1 MNLCESLPKE
11 IMEVKPTEETLLEAG
26 QRIINILE
34 SISDAFY
41 TLDSEW
47 RFTYLNSAAERL
59 LQRPGGEL
67 IGKSVW
73 IEFPQSLET
82 AFYEVYQRVA
92 AERVAASFVEFYPP
106 FNRWFEVRAY
116 PSKDG
121 VSVYFRDITDE
132 KRASEALR
140 ESEERY
146 RLLSKAT
153 NNVIWDWDMVSGD
166 VVWDEAICSVFN
178 LKTEDVGYTIAW
190 WSDHIHPEDLSRV
203 RANIH
208 KVIDDGGKSWSDE
221 YRFQNGDGSYA
232 TVLDCAYLT
241 RDESGVPLRAIG
253 AMLDLSERRKAQ
265 TQRRDAD
272 RRALTEYDRLLS
284 RLGSLAQALGS
295 ARDLTTVYRAL
306 CKFSIASA
314 PISGL
319 AITIHYPEKQARQA
333 VYFWTEAE
341 GEVLPEDLP
350 QIPVGDGPVG
360 QAIRSGEIVVIEDY
374 EKVVANRKQVWVGKV
389 NHNVVR
395 PALIAPMAIMGK
407 VTGTVEIQNF
417 AGDKYQSE
425 HVTAMR
431 MAANMAASAIENVR
445 LLEHERQQDEKLQQS
460 QKMEA
465 IGTLAGGVAH
475 DFNNLLTVIIGNTQ
489 LAFNK
494 LQPAD
499 AAWPRL
505 VEVDKAANRA
515 AVLTR
520 QLLAF
525 SRRQQMERRNI
536 KLNDIVGETV
546 KLLNRIIGADVEVN
560 VKLGVKLSAVFADPA
575 QIEQVVMNLVVNA
588 RDAMPEG
595 GQLTI
600 ETANITLD
608 ESYQRQYAYIL
619 PGNYVE
625 LRVSDTGCGM
635 NEATK
640 ARLFEPFFTTK
651 DIGKGTGLGLSMV
664 YGIVKQHDGYIS
676 VYSELG
682 QGTTFKIF
690 LPVVEDVVETPT
702 LPVQPELIGGGE
714 TILVAEDEEGLRHLA
729 GDVLSELGYKV
740 LLAKDGEE
748 AVQVYRKNQESV
760 DMLLLDVMMPRM
772 GGIEAYESIRKIG
785 GEIPLIF
792 MTGYSPEVVQSRF
805 VKQNLSIEKLGL
817 VVIQKPY
824 SVDGLGRKIREVLD
838 NAKLKAKSL
847 N

>member
-1 MNLCESLPKE
+1 MGA
-11 IMEVKPTEETLLEAG
+11 KPTEETLLEG
-26 QRIINILE
+26 DQRIVNILE

-41 TLDSEW
+41 TLDNEW

-73 IEFPQSLET
+73 IEFPQSVET
-82 AFYEVYQRVA
+82 SFYEVFQRVTS
-92 AERVAASFVEFYPP
+92 ERVAASLVEFYAP

-116 PSKDG
+116 PSNDG
-121 VSVYFRDITDE
+121 ISVYFRDITE
-132 KRASEALR
+132 GKRASEALR

-153 NNVIWDWDMVSGD
+153 RNVIWDWDMVSGE
-166 VVWDEAICSVFN
+166 VVCDDAICSVFN
-178 LKTEDVGYTIAW
+178 FKTEDVGHTIAW

-203 RANIH
+203 RAGFH
-208 KVIDDGGKSWSDE
+208 KVIDDGGQSWSDE

-241 RDESGVPLRAIG
+241 RDESGAPLRAIG

-265 TQRRDAD
+265 TQRREAD
-272 RRALTEYDRLLS
+272 RRALTQYDRLLS

-306 CKFSIASA
+306 CDFTVASA
-314 PISGL
+314 PCSGVV
-319 AITIHYPEKQARQA
+319 ITVYYPDKLARQA
-333 VYFWTEAE
+333 VYLWTADG
-341 GEVLPEDLP
+341 GEVLPSDVPLF
-350 QIPVGDGPVG
+350 PVGDGFAG
-360 QAIRSGEIVVIEDY
+360 RAIKSGKLMICEDY
-374 EKVVANRKQVWVGKV
+374 MVHTHNRPHVWVGPE
-389 NHNVVR
+389 NEMLPR
-395 PALIAPMAIMGK
+395 PAMVAPMAIMGR
-407 VTGTVEIQNF
+407 VIGSIEIQNVL
-417 AGDKYQSE
+417 GQTYLPE
-425 HVTAMR
+425 HITAIG
-431 MAANMAASAIENVR
+431 MAANLAANAIENVR

-499 AAWPRL
+499 AVWPRL

-536 KLNDIVGETV
+536 QLNDIVGETM

-560 VKLGVKLSAVFADPA
+560 VKVGVNLSAVFADPA
-575 QIEQVVMNLVVNA
+575 QIEQVLMNLVVNA

-608 ESYQRQYAYIL
+608 ESYQRQHAYIL

-651 DIGKGTGLGLSMV
+651 DVGKGTGLGLSMV
-664 YGIVKQHDGYIS
+664 YGIVKQHDGYIN

-690 LPVVEDVVETPT
+690 VPVVENAVETPT

-714 TILVAEDEEGLRHLA
+714 TILVAEDEEGLRNLA
-729 GDVLSELGYKV
+729 GDMLSELGYNV

-760 DMLLLDVMMPRM
+760 DMLLLDIMMPRM

-817 VVIQKPY
+817 TVIQKPY

-838 NAKLKAKSL
+838 SAELKAKSL